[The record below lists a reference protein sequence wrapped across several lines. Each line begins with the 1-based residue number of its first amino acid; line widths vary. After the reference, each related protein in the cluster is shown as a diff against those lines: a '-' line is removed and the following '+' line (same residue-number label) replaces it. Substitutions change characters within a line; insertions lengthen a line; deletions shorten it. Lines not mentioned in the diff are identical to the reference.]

1 MPIVIRYRPN
11 HSDFRRLM
19 LSEQTQELALT
30 AARRMR
36 DFAKLIA
43 GSGSRFGD
51 VPEDYT
57 TAFEAEPGPPM
68 ELGGNARAT
77 ARVVNNHR
85 LAAII
90 EFGSGVRSVG
100 ATAGQPRE
108 QGGYSA
114 PHRYLGRAGAAL
126 GSPPAGDTT

>member
-1 MPIVIRYRPN
+1 MPITIRYKPN
-11 HSDFRRLM
+11 RSEFAALM
-19 LSEQTQELALT
+19 MSKQTQELAMT

-51 VPEDYT
+51 VPADYV

-68 ELGGNARAT
+68 ELGGNLRAT

-90 EFGSGVRSVG
+90 EFGSGVRSDG

-108 QGGYSA
+108 QGGYSL

-126 GSPPAGDTT
+126 GSPLGGDTP